1 MYPQHDWEVGVRGC
15 RGWTCNVEVEAVELG
30 LLERLVG
37 DAVLRKIEELLFDA
51 LEARLRAYRA
61 GEPCQCEV
69 SFQTREVVY
78 RVTVELTRAA
88 SNQLWAGSA

>member
-1 MYPQHDWEVGVRGC
+1 MDPEHDRQMRVGRRAG
-15 RGWTCNVEVEAVELG
+15 RTCDAEVEAVELG
-30 LLERLVG
+30 LLERLIG
-37 DAVLRKIEELLFDA
+37 DAVLRKVEQLLLDA

-61 GEPCQCEV
+61 REPYQCEV
-69 SFQTREVVY
+69 SSQTREVVY

>member
-1 MYPQHDWEVGVRGC
+1 MDPEHHWQMRVGSRISG
-15 RGWTCNVEVEAVELG
+15 TCDVEVQAVELR

-37 DAVLRKIEELLFDA
+37 DAVLRKVEQLLLDA

-61 GEPCQCEV
+61 TEPCQCEV
-69 SFQTREVVY
+69 SSQTREVVY
-78 RVTVELTRAA
+78 RVTVEPTHAA